1 MASSSHSATSSP
13 SLAPRRV
20 GLIIPSSNRMV
31 EQEMAHHY
39 PEHVVVHVNRLRM
52 TGSQKVPLAELM
64 PRVTEAAAALVDAKC
79 DVVTFHCTANSTDE
93 GTAGEQRILDALSR
107 AGARKASSTATAI
120 RRGLASLKAR
130 RMVLVTPYSQAVT
143 DHEAE
148 FFRDIGIEV
157 LAAVGHGLNG
167 SDAYCSTP
175 PDYWRKS
182 ALEVRDPRADIYFL
196 SCANISAFSVIADLE
211 RTLERPVISSN
222 QAVVWDQI
230 AQHGLGL
237 APADRGR
244 CPGSLLAYA

>member
-1 MASSSHSATSSP
+1 MASSSHSATSRP
-13 SLAPRRV
+13 GPEPCRV

-31 EQEMAHHY
+31 EQEMAHYY
-39 PEHVVVHVNRLRM
+39 PENVVVHVNRLRM
-52 TGSQKVPLAELM
+52 TGAQKVPLAELM
-64 PRVTEAAAALVDAKC
+64 PRVKEAAAALVDAKC

-93 GTAGEQRILDALSR
+93 GTDGEQRILTTLAQ
-107 AGARKASSTATAI
+107 AGARKTSSTATAI
-120 RRGLASLKAR
+120 RRALQSLKAK
-130 RMVLVTPYSQAVT
+130 RMVLVTPYNQAVT
-143 DHEAE
+143 DHEAM

-157 LAAVGHGLNG
+157 LKAVGHGLNG

-196 SCANISAFSVIADLE
+196 SCANISAFSIIADLE

-237 APADRGR
+237 SLADRGP
-244 CPGSLLAYA
+244 CPGSLLACA